1 MYTGTASLRDGLQPD
16 TGARTPIGA
25 AGLAAMPR
33 AARIASWLA
42 AGWIAWELG
51 YYEQYK
57 LTGAEGSVH
66 LFGILSDWLGTP
78 GGEKPFRL
86 FVAVQ
91 EIVGAI
97 LVLLPWTRVPGAALS
112 FATMAGAIFFHTV
125 SPLGIDP
132 YGDGGVLFKEAV
144 FTLLMSALILVLHR
158 REVPGWLARLPWI
171 GARLR

>member
-1 MYTGTASLRDGLQPD
+1 MPTGAAPLDNAEPASL
-16 TGARTPIGA
+16 APIGS
-25 AGLAAMPR
+25 AGLAALSRP
-33 AARIASWLA
+33 ARIASWLA

-57 LTGAEGSVH
+57 LTGNEGSVE
-66 LFGILSDWLGTP
+66 LFTTLSNWLGTP

-91 EIVGAI
+91 EITALV
-97 LVLLPWTRVPGAALS
+97 LVLLPWTRVPGAALA
-112 FATMAGAIFFHTV
+112 FATMAGAIFFHLA

-144 FTLLMSALILVLHR
+144 FTLLMAGLILVLHR
-158 REVPGWLARLPWI
+158 GELPGWLARLRGI
-171 GARLR
+171 SR

>member
-1 MYTGTASLRDGLQPD
+1 MNATRIATAADAAPTPR
-16 TGARTPIGA
+16 AAPIGA

-42 AGWIAWELG
+42 AGWIAWEFG

-57 LTGAEGSVH
+57 LTGNEGSVH
-66 LFGILSDWLGTP
+66 LFTILSDWLGTP

-91 EIVGAI
+91 EIVAAV

-112 FATMAGAIFFHTV
+112 FSTMAGAIFFHVV

-132 YGDGGVLFKEAV
+132 YGDGGVLFTEAV
-144 FTLLMSALILVLHR
+144 FTLAMAALILVLHR
-158 REVPGWLARLPWI
+158 HEIPGWLRRLPVI
-171 GARLR
+171 GKRFA

>member
-1 MYTGTASLRDGLQPD
+1 MSLTAIALPATQ
-16 TGARTPIGA
+16 APIGS

-42 AGWIAWELG
+42 AGWIAWEFG

-57 LTGAEGSVH
+57 LTGNEGSVT
-66 LFGILSDWLGTP
+66 LFTTLSDWLGTP

-86 FVAVQ
+86 FVATQ
-91 EIVGAI
+91 EIIAAV

-112 FATMAGAIFFHTV
+112 FATMAGAIFFHVV

-144 FTLLMSALILVLHR
+144 FTLGMAALILLLHR
-158 REVPGWLARLPWI
+158 HEIPGWLARLPVI
-171 GARLR
+171 GARFR